1 MRRGSLEEGMA
12 DGNLPNPYEIRPSD
26 INRVI
31 DEDFGHVSLSD
42 VGRLIYLRDD
52 IIQMESFEQRD
63 KRRYVSRETR
73 GPSQLASFL

>member
-1 MRRGSLEEGMA
+1 MRRGSLKQGMT
-12 DGNLPNPYEIRPSD
+12 NRSLPNPYEIKPSD
-26 INRVI
+26 IDRVI

-63 KRRYVSRETR
+63 KRRYVLRETR
-73 GPSQLASFL
+73 GPSPEALT